1 VSLRHAVRI
10 ARIDVVRGIRKN
22 TATRLFWVRILLYV
36 GLVGGPGL
44 LAGYVAYLGG
54 QELAAGRSLASIESV
69 ELFRTIVAFV
79 WAFAFLIVTV
89 RTIGGRGHP
98 TTAKLLLAVVPVRD
112 VVLGLVLA
120 EMAFA
125 TIWTMP
131 FAVAIGVAFAV
142 GAGVLAPLLTVPATA
157 AVVIASTVVVGFTVG
172 VVLRQFATR
181 VGFVVR
187 HKTAL
192 TLLLIATYFVLLTT
206 DRLELLFESLA
217 PTMRS
222 SPIGWGGDLSVL
234 GMPGVDP
241 SPTLA
246 IGWICLATLLVPTLV
261 VVGGRVAAVH
271 WLSDPS
277 VPVQSSPDR
286 VGPPE
291 PVERAG
297 ILTVVIPG
305 VIGKP
310 MGALVRVAWWRAIRA
325 PMKFVYVAY
334 PLLFVGAVLVDV
346 IETGGVPASL
356 PAVILIAV
364 AWGAGV
370 LFVLNPLGDQGQA
383 LPATVMAAITGRQFV
398 RGHLLATLLVTLPLG
413 LVATIATV
421 LVSPLDSGTAL
432 VVVVLCPVVIVAS
445 AMLAVGIGTAFPR
458 FTATSVTRS
467 TRVVLPS
474 SVAVLA
480 HSVTFGLGIVS
491 GAAVYSQEVRQ
502 LAATLLSWV
511 LPFGLSVSTGSVYSV
526 AIAIL
531 VPVLFTPILA
541 YRYAIRRF
549 DAVTLD

>member
-1 VSLRHAVRI
+1 MPIRHGVRI

-22 TATRLFWVRILLYV
+22 TATRLFWIRILLYV
-36 GLVGGPGL
+36 GLVGVPGL

-54 QELAAGRSLASIESV
+54 QELAAGRSLASIETV

-79 WAFAFLIVTV
+79 WAFAFLIVTF
-89 RTIGGRGHP
+89 RTVGGRGYP
-98 TTAKLLLAVVPVRD
+98 TTARVLLATVPVRD
-112 VVLGLVLA
+112 VVLGILLA

-125 TIWTMP
+125 TIWMVP
-131 FAVAIGVAFAV
+131 FAVASGVGFAV
-142 GAGVLAPLLTVPATA
+142 GAGTLSPLLTVPATA
-157 AVVIASTVVVGFTVG
+157 AVVIASTVVIGFTVG
-172 VVLRQFATR
+172 IILRQFATR

-187 HKTAL
+187 HKAAL
-192 TLLLIATYFVLLTT
+192 SLLLIATYFMLLTT

-217 PTMRS
+217 PAMRS

-241 SPTLA
+241 SPGLA
-246 IGWICLATLLVPTLV
+246 IGWIGLAALLVPTLV
-261 VVGGRVAAVH
+261 VVGGRVAAFH

-277 VPVQSSPDR
+277 VPVEPSSER
-286 VGPPE
+286 VGPPV
-291 PVERAG
+291 PVERSG
-297 ILTVVIPG
+297 ILTVVIPAL
-305 VIGKP
+305 VGKP

-334 PLLFVGAVLVDV
+334 PLLFVGAILVDV

-356 PAVILIAV
+356 PAVVLIAV
-364 AWGAGV
+364 AWGSGV
-370 LFVLNPLGDQGQA
+370 LFVLNPLGDQGRA
-383 LPATVMAAITGRQFV
+383 LPATIMTGITGRQFV

-421 LVSPLDSGTAL
+421 LVSPLDSATAL
-432 VVVVLCPVVIVAS
+432 VVVLLCPAVIVAS
-445 AMLAVGIGTAFPR
+445 ATLAVGIGTAFPR

-480 HSVTFGLGIVS
+480 YSVTFGLGIGS

-502 LAATLLSWV
+502 LAATFLSWA
-511 LPFGLSVSTGSVYSV
+511 LPFGLSVSTGLLYSGSIV
-526 AIAIL
+526 IL
-531 VPVLFTPILA
+531 VPVLFTPFLA
-541 YRYAIRRF
+541 YRYAVRRF